1 MEIEVIYLS
10 DVRLSFP
17 HLAEP
22 QKQRNEVTGKERISY
37 NAEFIM
43 PQTHPGWQKAM
54 QVYGQMIT
62 AMFAEHAPTV
72 MQMIQNDRKLR
83 GFGAGAEK
91 VNKKTFKPYDGYDGN
106 VFITAGS
113 ERMPQIIQADGNPV
127 DPMNTMACV
136 QLARRLYGGCRVNA
150 AVKPWVQKNKH
161 GNGIRCDLVAVQFLR
176 DDVPFGEG
184 AVDVTGLFGAV
195 AAPTGPSASGAA
207 MPAFMG
213 GFAPAPQMPPA
224 PFAAPAFGASAA
236 PADRPAAR
244 PVAHHDPHRPGAAA
258 DGA

>member
-43 PQTHPGWQKAM
+43 PQTHPGWQKTM

-62 AMFAEHAPTV
+62 ATFAEHAPTV

-91 VNKKTFKPYDGYDGN
+91 VNKKTFKPYDGYEGQM
-106 VFITAGS
+106 FITAGS
-113 ERMPQIIQADGNPV
+113 ERQPQIIQGDGTPV
-127 DPMNTMACV
+127 DPMNTMAV
-136 QLARRLYGGCRVNA
+136 QQLARKLYGGCRVNA
-150 AVKPWVQKNKH
+150 AVKPWVQKNQH
-161 GNGIRCDLVAVQFLR
+161 GNGFRFDLVAVQFFK
-176 DDVPFGEG
+176 DDAPFGEG
-184 AVDVTGLFGAV
+184 VVDASGLFGAV
-195 AAPTGPSASGAA
+195 QPAAGPSASGAA
-207 MPAFMG
+207 MPGFMG
-213 GFAPAPQMPPA
+213 GAGFAPVPPMPAA
-224 PFAAPAFGASAA
+224 PFGAPTLPSFLG
-236 PADRPAAR
+236 
-244 PVAHHDPHRPGAAA
+244 G
-258 DGA
+258 

>member
-1 MEIEVIYLS
+1 MSEVIFLS

-17 HLAEP
+17 HIAEP
-22 QKQRNEVTGKERISY
+22 QKQINDQTGKERISY
-37 NAEFIM
+37 NCEFIM
-43 PQTHPGWQKAM
+43 PQNHPGFAQFWTVYQKMMTEA
-54 QVYGQMIT
+54 
-62 AMFAEHAPTV
+62 FAEHAGTV

-83 GFGAGAEK
+83 GFGMGLEK

-161 GNGIRCDLVAVQFLR
+161 GNGIRFDLIAVQFLR

-184 AVDVTGLFGAV
+184 AVDVTGMFGAV

-213 GFAPAPQMPPA
+213 GFAPAPAMPPA
-224 PFAAPAFGASAA
+224 PFAAPAFGAPAA
-236 PADRPAAR
+236 PALPSFLGGR
-244 PVAHHDPHRPGAAA
+244 
-258 DGA
+258 

>member
-43 PQTHPGWQKAM
+43 PQTHPGWQKTM

-62 AMFAEHAPTV
+62 ATFAEHAPTV

-91 VNKKTFKPYDGYDGN
+91 VNKKTFKPYDGYEGQM
-106 VFITAGS
+106 FITAGS
-113 ERMPQIIQADGNPV
+113 ERQPQIIQGDGTPV
-127 DPMNTMACV
+127 DPMNTMAV
-136 QLARRLYGGCRVNA
+136 QQLARKLYGGCRVNA
-150 AVKPWVQKNKH
+150 AVKPWVQKNQH
-161 GNGIRCDLVAVQFLR
+161 GNGFRFDLVAVQFFK
-176 DDVPFGEG
+176 DDAPFGEG
-184 AVDVTGLFGAV
+184 VVDASGLFGAV
-195 AAPTGPSASGAA
+195 QPAAGPTASGAA
-207 MPAFMG
+207 MPGFMG
-213 GFAPAPQMPPA
+213 GAGFAPVPPMPAA
-224 PFAAPAFGASAA
+224 PFGAPTLPSFLG
-236 PADRPAAR
+236 
-244 PVAHHDPHRPGAAA
+244 G
-258 DGA
+258 

>member
-1 MEIEVIYLS
+1 MPDVIFLS

-22 QKQRNEVTGKERISY
+22 QRQINEQTGKERISY
-37 NAEFIM
+37 NCEFIM
-43 PQTHPGWQKAM
+43 PPEHPGFAQFWTLYQKMMTEA
-54 QVYGQMIT
+54 
-62 AMFAEHAPTV
+62 FAEHAGTV

-83 GFGAGAEK
+83 GFGMGSEK

-161 GNGIRCDLVAVQFLR
+161 GNGIRFDLIAVQFLR

-207 MPAFMG
+207 MPGFMG
-213 GFAPAPQMPPA
+213 GFAPAP
-224 PFAAPAFGASAA
+224 AAPAMPAPPFGAPA
-236 PADRPAAR
+236 PVGLPAFFGR
-244 PVAHHDPHRPGAAA
+244 
-258 DGA
+258 